1 MVRSMK
7 LVGQLVPLPAP
18 LRTTPPGPA
27 HSSVSKAASVPRVS
41 MPPMMVGVFQ
51 RRSVLQV

>member
-7 LVGQLVPLPAP
+7 LVGQLVLLPAP
-18 LRTTPPGPA
+18 LRTTPLSPA
-27 HSSVSKAASVPRVS
+27 HSSVSKVASVPRVS
-41 MPPMMVGVFQ
+41 TPPMMVGVSQ